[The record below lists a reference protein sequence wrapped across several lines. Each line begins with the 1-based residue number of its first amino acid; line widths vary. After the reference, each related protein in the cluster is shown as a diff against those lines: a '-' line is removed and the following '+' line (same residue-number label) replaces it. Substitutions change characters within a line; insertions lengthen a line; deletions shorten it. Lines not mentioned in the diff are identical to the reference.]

1 MGRVVGLF
9 FAAGLTLIAGTFFRF
24 VSRRVEIRPE
34 DYEDAEIEDGAGELG
49 FFSRTPG
56 GHPDRARCL
65 DLRRGFASGNWWL
78 SIFAVAVILGTAA
91 GLVFEYHV
99 GPEKH

>member
-1 MGRVVGLF
+1 M
-9 FAAGLTLIAGTFFRF
+9 AILIALGASTFA
-24 VSRRVEIRPE
+24 V
-34 DYEDAEIEDGAGELG
+34 
-49 FFSRTPG
+49 
-56 GHPDRARCL
+56 
-65 DLRRGFASGNWWL
+65 GFASGNWWL